1 MNTTVIVSSWFRF
14 TQAPL
19 ILRAYVVFALVASV
33 LFFSVFY
40 APPLNAAI
48 IPYTGWSGLAFY
60 MFTLFFAIS
69 AIITPQ
75 RKLIY
80 RVVALLGLAV
90 LFGAFDT
97 FWHTLGP
104 EAGGPDF
111 GNPYLIYHPYR
122 PIFTIVLPAF
132 WLLLLIFP
140 IMRKWI
146 NNS

>member
-1 MNTTVIVSSWFRF
+1 LRF

-19 ILRAYVVFALVASV
+19 ILRAYVVFALVASA
-33 LFFSVFY
+33 LFFSGFY

-48 IPYTGWSGLAFY
+48 IPYTGWAGLGLY

-75 RKLIY
+75 RKMIY
-80 RVVALLGLAV
+80 GVVLLLGLAV

-104 EAGGPDF
+104 EAGRPDF
-111 GNPYLIYHPYR
+111 NNPYLIYHPYR
-122 PIFTIVLPAF
+122 PIITIVLPAF
-132 WLLLLIFP
+132 WLLLLICP
-140 IMRKWI
+140 ITRKWI
-146 NNS
+146 KDA